1 MRFEQLSTLALA
13 VTAAATPLA
22 DKIYQLNDIINGL
35 EQSLANW
42 QGSYVGMITI
52 LMPSLTA
59 NVQALLLTSDITNTA
74 KAAGALSEEDAD
86 NVLAALEESNNG
98 RPTVEQTVIQKQDTF
113 VALDKGWADVILV
126 YAGVIGH
133 LATEAQTAIKNALPA
148 DKQAQAQEIIDAG
161 QNSLDQIRSTY
172 AR

>member
-98 RPTVEQTVIQKQDTF
+98 RPTVEQTVIQKVVPFRRQGRVF
-113 VALDKGWADVILV
+113 GFAA
-126 YAGVIGH
+126 VIG
-133 LATEAQTAIKNALPA
+133 AV
-148 DKQAQAQEIIDAG
+148 
-161 QNSLDQIRSTY
+161 NSLLFAVAVTVGAFVYNVSADLVGGIEVTLSERD
-172 AR
+172 

>member
-1 MRFEQLSTLALA
+1 MRFQQLSSLALA

-22 DKIYQLNDIINGL
+22 DKIYQLNDVINGL

-52 LMPSLTA
+52 LMPTLSA
-59 NVQALLLTSDITNTA
+59 NVQALMLTSDITNTA
-74 KAAGALSEEDAD
+74 QTAGTLSEEDAD

-98 RPTVEQTVIQKQDTF
+98 RPTIEQTVIQKQGTF
-113 VALDKGWADVILV
+113 VALDKGWGDVIQV

-148 DKQAQAQEIIDAG
+148 DRQAQAQDIIDAG

-172 AR
+172 AN